1 MDGNRLAIIDLPEPG
16 LPTKRMLCPPAQATS
31 TARLTFSWPLT
42 SRKSG
47 RGRVVGSGIPR
58 GETLVNFVYVSG
70 RAPVLCAER
79 KIGGDRSGTGDV
91 FASVILADAVN
102 GVDFAESVRRASAFT
117 ASAVRRSVELGLPE
131 KDGLAIEEVIGEL
144 VK

>member
-1 MDGNRLAIIDLPEPG
+1 M
-16 LPTKRMLCPPAQATS
+16 
-31 TARLTFSWPLT
+31 
-42 SRKSG
+42 
-47 RGRVVGSGIPR
+47 
-58 GETLVNFVYVSG
+58 NFVYVSG

-117 ASAVRRSVELGLPE
+117 ANAVRRSVQLGLPE

>member
-1 MDGNRLAIIDLPEPG
+1 M
-16 LPTKRMLCPPAQATS
+16 
-31 TARLTFSWPLT
+31 
-42 SRKSG
+42 
-47 RGRVVGSGIPR
+47 
-58 GETLVNFVYVSG
+58 
-70 RAPVLCAER
+70 
-79 KIGGDRSGTGDV
+79 
-91 FASVILADAVN
+91 ILADAVN